1 MKKTGF
7 WKGFILGLLVAMIS
21 AVAVMAFVYRGY
33 LMAAKEEGGLSVPQ
47 ATEIVTKY
55 DAILRSIRDKFLF
68 EVEDED
74 ALFDAG
80 YRAAVESLGDKYS
93 RYFTKEEYESYLD
106 SMSGTFGGVG
116 ITVRQD
122 EESGL
127 PLVVEIRED
136 SPAARS
142 GQIEVNDLLVSVE
155 GTELCGK
162 SLDEAVALIRGE
174 IGTKVDVTF
183 RRASDG
189 TEYEVSLVRRK
200 IEVSTVT
207 GRILTEAGG
216 KIGYIYI
223 TEFDQITDKQ
233 FADTLDE
240 LLGAGAEALVL
251 DVRNNP
257 GGYLNVVVAVTDR
270 LVPEGIVTYTLDK
283 DGDREDYISHAG
295 CLALPMA
302 LLTNSN
308 SASASEI
315 LTGALK
321 DYGTARV
328 FGTKTFGKGIVQNT
342 SRFIDGSAIKLTISR
357 FYSPNGV
364 CFHGIGIEPDV
375 NVELPEGVSFST
387 ALPYED
393 DTQLQAAVE
402 YLLTELALP
411 DAAMAQ

>member
-7 WKGFILGLLVAMIS
+7 WKGFIFGLLVAMIS

-80 YRAAVESLGDKYS
+80 YRAAVEALGDKYS

-127 PLVVEIRED
+127 PLVVEIREG

-155 GTELCGK
+155 GTELYGK

-200 IEVSTVT
+200 IEVNTVT

-375 NVELPEGVSFST
+375 TVELPEGVSFST